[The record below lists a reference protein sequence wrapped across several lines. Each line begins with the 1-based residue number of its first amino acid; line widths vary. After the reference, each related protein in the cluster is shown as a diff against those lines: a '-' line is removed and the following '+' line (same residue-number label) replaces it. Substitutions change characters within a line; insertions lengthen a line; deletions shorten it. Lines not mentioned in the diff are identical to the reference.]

1 MEDIISFFSD
11 SLLGYKFEGEAA
23 GWTMVIFLLIDIPL
37 LVIGSILY
45 QLSDLKRYSKHYIF
59 FNMDIISILLMYIVF
74 IDFKLNI
81 YEFIIKFNTIIIILI
96 SIIKYLINKSIFYR
110 LLNMILVVLSISFG
124 LNNNFSIY
132 IVYITIFLII
142 LIDRKYLFL
151 LIYTI
156 ILILLLILRFY
167 NIYLLDGFY
176 FSFVLYMPLLLFIF
190 AFGKFCIF
198 CFKYTKRIIL
208 EKWLKQGGRVY
219 RQPNGED
226 IGYRPKTSSTPA
238 LEKMYSKK
246 KLHEDKDQ

>member
-1 MEDIISFFSD
+1 MEDIISFFND

-23 GWTMVIFLLIDIPL
+23 GWTIVIFLFIDIPF

-45 QLSDLKRYSKHYIF
+45 QLSDIRRYSKHYIS
-59 FNMDIISILLMYIVF
+59 FNMDIISILLIYIIF

-81 YEFIIKFNTIIIILI
+81 LEFIIKINSIVIILI

-124 LNNNFSIY
+124 FNSNISIY
-132 IVYITIFLII
+132 MVYISIFLII

-151 LIYTI
+151 LLYTI
-156 ILILLLILRFY
+156 ILISLLILRFY

-176 FSFVLYMPLLLFIF
+176 FSFIIYMPLLLFIF

-198 CFKYTKRIIL
+198 YFQYTKRLIF
-208 EKWLKQGGRVY
+208 EKWLKKGEGG
-219 RQPNGED
+219 
-226 IGYRPKTSSTPA
+226 
-238 LEKMYSKK
+238 L
-246 KLHEDKDQ
+246 